1 MSFFLG
7 NMMKVLRG
15 HQNWVYGCAF
25 SPDSSVLCSV
35 GASKAVCVRV
45 SVHSICWIVCTII
58 LNLSNVKLVLGV
70 MNF

>member
-1 MSFFLG
+1 
-7 NMMKVLRG
+7 MKVLRG

-45 SVHSICWIVCTII
+45 PVHYSCWIVCIII
-58 LNLSNVKLVLGV
+58 LNLSNIKLVLGV